1 MRTLGMRPHLQTR
14 EKGEK
19 VENEWQID
27 LKLPD
32 IGAMATLMATSI
44 CSAILG
50 AAEIAYTMMWITAAY
65 ERHGKSFFID
75 LINANDLTWTAEFIV
90 VAGSLLLLSSMVFLI
105 TMFYSLIELNALNK
119 PEKTVRM
126 KIVFILFSIGIVLLF
141 LALTSALI
149 LRYM

>member
-1 MRTLGMRPHLQTR
+1 MRAHLQTR

-50 AAEIAYTMMWITAAY
+50 AAEIAYTMMWITSAY

-90 VAGSLLLLSSMVFLI
+90 VAGSLMLLSSMVFLT
-105 TMFYSLIELNALNK
+105 TMFYSLIELNAVTK

-126 KIVFILFSIGIVLLF
+126 KIVFILFIIGIVLLF
-141 LALTSALI
+141 LALTSAMI

>member
-1 MRTLGMRPHLQTR
+1 MKSSFTTR

-19 VENEWQID
+19 VENEWEID

-32 IGAMATLMATSI
+32 IGAMATLVATSI
-44 CSAILG
+44 CAAILG
-50 AAEIAYTMMWITAAY
+50 AAEIAYTMMWITSAY
-65 ERHGKSFFID
+65 ERHGKSFFLD

-90 VAGSLLLLSSMVFLI
+90 VAGSLLLLSSIVFLI

-119 PEKTVRM
+119 PNKNPRIR
-126 KIVFILFSIGIVLLF
+126 IVFIMFIIGLILLF
-141 LALTSALI
+141 IALTSALI